1 MTKLHT
7 LEYRVKEK
15 TVYYVTRFCSV
26 GDAASISEEGQFN
39 DPLSAHRA
47 AKSLA
52 LLEAKSWGLEDGD
65 PSLIYPEI
73 KYTETEP
80 FSDKENK

>member
-1 MTKLHT
+1 MTKLKT

-15 TVYYVTRFCSV
+15 TVYYITRFCEVGGSCSV
-26 GDAASISEEGQFN
+26 TEEGQFN

-52 LLEAKSWGLEDGD
+52 LLEAKSWGIEDGD
-65 PSLIYPEI
+65 PSLIYPKIE
-73 KYTETEP
+73 YTDTYP
-80 FSDKENK
+80 FSDKER

>member
-1 MTKLHT
+1 MTKPSK

-15 TVYYVTRFCSV
+15 TVYFVTRFCEV
-26 GDAASISEEGQFN
+26 GDAVSVSEEGEFN

-52 LLEAKSWGLEDGD
+52 LLEAKSWGIEDGD
-65 PSLIYPEI
+65 PSLIYPEYAYNEVNPSQTRI
-73 KYTETEP
+73 K
-80 FSDKENK
+80 